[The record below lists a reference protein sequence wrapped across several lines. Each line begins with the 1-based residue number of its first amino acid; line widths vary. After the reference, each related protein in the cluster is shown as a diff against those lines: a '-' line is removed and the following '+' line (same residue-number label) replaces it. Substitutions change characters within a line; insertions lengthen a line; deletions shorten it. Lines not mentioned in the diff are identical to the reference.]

1 MHTIPLKKEIRSILK
16 RDLVL
21 TISLM
26 LALVSSLFFKPRI
39 SYIDF
44 SVLGMLL
51 SFMLVVQL
59 PYGVPVGQVA
69 DKNEKAD
76 EGQQQGIIRQL
87 QQAAVGDGHHGY
99 HRRSAYQGAHHV
111 QYG

>member
-1 MHTIPLKKEIRSILK
+1 MYTIPLKKEIRSILK
-16 RDLVL
+16 RDMVL

-51 SFMLVVQL
+51 SFMLVVAGFRQL
-59 PYGVPVGQVA
+59 RVL
-69 DKNEKAD
+69 EKAAVLL
-76 EGQQQGIIRQL
+76 QGDAGVLFNQIRASGAL
-87 QQAAVGDGHHGY
+87 P
-99 HRRSAYQGAHHV
+99 RRS
-111 QYG
+111 